1 MNKIHAV
8 DFKLD
13 GSGVVNILDTDVTRD
28 PKKLELRKE
37 PTSFTEDGPVI
48 IRRYDLTDE
57 EHHRQLEKEIFE
69 DTKTAEE
76 KLRAGDPAASI
87 EIRGGFW
94 LRRDCA
100 DHWGHCWSVHQAE
113 DQGSGNDDLLQEGS
127 TVAEGFNGGIA
138 NVVSEAQSTTLDMPY
153 RITHVKACQGHD
165 QSLIEKVGTSPLAK
179 QVIELAGLWLLC
191 GRSCKRTLSESPDLS
206 TPDGSRGPWRV
217 SHHLPL
223 HVVELSSGHHLHQ
236 DFPWCVFVQRPRV
249 YDTTCPLG
257 NWWKRPRC
265 QDIVLGN
272 RHRLRIALWHS
283 PGGNLGRSTH
293 LRRLDPQS
301 LPDLRIRLREVP
313 ISLGESWLRRG
324 EEISSAEGLRECI
337 DLEGKRG
344 SEGHSWLWSL
354 GASWSFW
361 SPGIEGS
368 LHGPVPAVERCG
380 DLAQAFDFQG
390 SQHAVR
396 SRRWASSKTKAA
408 TSQLQEHPL
417 CCSEAHRLSCRLWCC
432 PRQRAGTPFWSLWPG
447 GIRSCCGGEPY
458 ALAVCVDFGN
468 AGADLPQVPED
479 FPGGHADL
487 SGLWSFSCHYVG
499 HETRLPNLQT
509 WGVGWE
515 ARLRAHPGDAGG
527 RWRCRHNAGI
537 QADPFCRRSPEE
549 PCAILHEAGA
559 QGRNVIAPASGNGR
573 PLRFQLCGS
582 GPHAEVHALDY
593 SARQCGAS
601 EHQAHKRR
609 NSYWKSTPIQSTH
622 VHRRAGARTDAN
634 IGCRRPCFILV
645 QESLLPRQS
654 LCGGVRGPP
663 DPGPVRSS
671 QRRKH
676 HLPVACTDQAGC
688 LRWHPQ
694 LRAQHSS
701 ASHRSCWYGRRKPTP
716 PCDQADEPGL
726 HQVYQAWVWFSSR
739 SNSRLHTAGV
749 ERFLQ
754 PVDRSGVGRL
764 ASSKP
769 RPSVP
774 RSSVRPRLSL
784 RHRGAEALAWCVS
797 ITRGGMASFWK
808 RCRKAE
814 AFAYWDLIRG
824 RWFASLHGWVRD
836 STNIQTCVC

>member
-1 MNKIHAV
+1 MSSPKPSPQPWICLTGSLTSRHARATTSPSSRRWEPLRLRSRSSSSLDY
-8 DFKLD
+8 DF
-13 GSGVVNILDTDVTRD
+13 
-28 PKKLELRKE
+28 
-37 PTSFTEDGPVI
+37 
-48 IRRYDLTDE
+48 
-57 EHHRQLEKEIFE
+57 
-69 DTKTAEE
+69 
-76 KLRAGDPAASI
+76 
-87 EIRGGFW
+87 
-94 LRRDCA
+94 
-100 DHWGHCWSVHQAE
+100 SV
-113 DQGSGNDDLLQEGS
+113 DDLARGLYPKVPIYPHLTEVEVPEEFRIIYHYTSWSSLQAIICTRIFPGASSCKGHVYMTRHAPWEIDGKDPGVR
-127 TVAEGFNGGIA
+127 TLCLAIDTGCALHYGIRL
-138 NVVSEAQSTTLDMPY
+138 VET
-153 RITHVKACQGHD
+153 
-165 QSLIEKVGTSPLAK
+165 
-179 QVIELAGLWLLC
+179 LAGALICEDWIPNHCLIYAFDCEKSQYLWANHGYNGVKKYL
-191 GRSCKRTLSESPDLS
+191 RQKASENALTWKENEARKG
-206 TPDGSRGPWRV
+206 TPDYEVLERHEASDLQALKDLFTDQYPQWKD
-217 SHHLPL
+217 
-223 HVVELSSGHHLHQ
+223 VV
-236 DFPWCVFVQRPRV
+236 
-249 YDTTCPLG
+249 T
-257 NWWKRPRC
+257 
-265 QDIVLGN
+265 
-272 RHRLRIALWHS
+272 
-283 PGGNLGRSTH
+283 
-293 LRRLDPQS
+293 
-301 LPDLRIRLREVP
+301 
-313 ISLGESWLRRG
+313 
-324 EEISSAEGLRECI
+324 
-337 DLEGKRG
+337 
-344 SEGHSWLWSL
+344 
-354 GASWSFW
+354 
-361 SPGIEGS
+361 
-368 LHGPVPAVERCG
+368 
-380 DLAQAFDFQG
+380 LAQAFDFQG

-396 SRRWASSKTKAA
+396 NRRWASSKTKAA

-447 GIRSCCGGEPY
+447 GIRSCRGGEAY

-515 ARLRAHPGDAGG
+515 ARLRAHPGHAGG

-601 EHQAHKRR
+601 EHQARKRR

-671 QRRKH
+671 QRREH

-824 RWFASLHGWVRD
+824 RWFASLQGWVRD